1 MMGSFYQ
8 IDMTYTV
15 YMHKN
20 KINNKVYIGITRRKP
35 HQRWGNGSGY
45 KQNSY
50 FYNAIKKYGW
60 DNFEHII
67 LFENLHPDD
76 AYKKEQELIALFK
89 SNHKEYGY
97 NRSIG
102 GEFGSL
108 GVVVSEETK
117 EKIRKARTGKN
128 LSDEAKEKDRLAHLG
143 SKNAMWGKPSPKRG
157 RKFGALSESHKEK
170 LREKSNPKMVMC
182 IELNIIYES
191 ISQAERE
198 TGINKGSIA
207 NACIGR
213 TQSAGKKN
221 NQPLHWKYL

>member
-1 MMGSFYQ
+1 MGSFCQ
-8 IDMTYTV
+8 TDMTYTV

-20 KINNKVYIGITRRKP
+20 KINNKVYIGITKRKP
-35 HQRWGNGSGY
+35 NQRWGNGSGY
-45 KQNSY
+45 KRNSY

-60 DNFEHII
+60 DNFEHYI
-67 LFENLHPDD
+67 LFENLPPDD
-76 AYKKEQELIALFK
+76 AYKKEQELIALYK

-117 EKIRKARTGKN
+117 EKIRKARIGKN

-143 SKNAMWGKPSPKRG
+143 SKNAMWGKPSPRRG
-157 RKFGALSESHKEK
+157 KKFGAMSENQKAK
-170 LREKSNPKMVMC
+170 LRAKSKPKRVMC

-198 TGINKGSIA
+198 TGINKGCIA

-213 TQSAGKKN
+213 TQSAGKRN
-221 NQPLHWKYL
+221 NHPLHWKYL

>member
-1 MMGSFYQ
+1 
-8 IDMTYTV
+8 MTYTV
-15 YMHKN
+15 YKHKN
-20 KINNKVYIGITRRKP
+20 KINNKVYIGITKQKP
-35 HQRWGNGSGY
+35 HQRWGKGGNGY
-45 KQNSY
+45 KQNSC

-76 AYKKEQELIALFK
+76 AYKKEQELIALYK
-89 SNHKEYGY
+89 SNQKEFGY

-102 GEFGSL
+102 GEVGSL
-108 GVVVSEETK
+108 GCKMSEEAK
-117 EKIRKARTGKN
+117 KKISKARIGKK

-143 SKNAMWGKPSPKRG
+143 SKNAMWGKPSP
-157 RKFGALSESHKEK
+157 RKGKSFGALSEAHKAK
-170 LREKSNPKMVMC
+170 LRAKNNPKMVMC
-182 IELNIIYES
+182 IELNITYES
-191 ISQAERE
+191 ISQAEKE

-221 NQPLHWKYL
+221 DQPLHWKYL